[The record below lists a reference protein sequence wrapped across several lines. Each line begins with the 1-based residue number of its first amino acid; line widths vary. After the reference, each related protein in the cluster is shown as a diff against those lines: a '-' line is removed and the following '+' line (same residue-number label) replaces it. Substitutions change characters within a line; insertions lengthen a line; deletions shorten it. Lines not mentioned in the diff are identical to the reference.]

1 MDKQVAEYTQWAE
14 NREKLDTLRI
24 YKKNMSKREKEGGG
38 ESDEEQDVK
47 SRFMLVKGDKVY
59 QSVRTEILLREKEK
73 AKLPQERRRR
83 DMKETLF
90 IL

>member
-1 MDKQVAEYTQWAE
+1 
-14 NREKLDTLRI
+14 
-24 YKKNMSKREKEGGG
+24 MSKREKEGGG